1 MKKINL
7 KISQPLLS
15 KIKMVDC
22 GNVNELESLEQ
33 LIRDLSSLPHS
44 ITIVVGGTNEMDG
57 AVIKGCDRGVS
68 WLKVDS

>member
-1 MKKINL
+1 
-7 KISQPLLS
+7 
-15 KIKMVDC
+15 MVDC
-22 GNVNELESLEQ
+22 GNVTELESLEQ

-57 AVIKGCDRGVS
+57 AVVKGCDRGVA